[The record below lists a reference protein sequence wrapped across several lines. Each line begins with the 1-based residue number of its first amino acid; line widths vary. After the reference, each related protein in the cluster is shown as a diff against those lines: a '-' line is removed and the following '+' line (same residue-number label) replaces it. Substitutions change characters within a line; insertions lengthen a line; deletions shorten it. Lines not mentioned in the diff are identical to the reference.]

1 MSAQNDTRVLVLAPV
16 GRDAQ
21 LASDALARAGLKAR
35 ACRSL
40 DELCSCMREG
50 AAVTIVGEE
59 ALTPNAISCIRGV
72 LADQPS
78 WSDLP
83 FLILTTGGRS
93 TELSLSHV
101 ALIEKLG
108 HVTLLERPIRFVT
121 LITAVRAGLRSRQ
134 RQYELRDRIEALH
147 ASERRFRSCFE
158 HAAVGMAMIS
168 QDGKFLEVNSAL
180 AEITGYSPDELVRM
194 SFTDITHPDEQER
207 SEQLHKQLIT
217 GELPYI
223 TTEKR
228 YIRKTGDPI
237 WVRLSASVVRDEGSN
252 PMNTISLV
260 EEITYRRQAED
271 ALAAQ
276 AAELARSNA
285 DLQQFAWVT
294 SHDLREPIR
303 TLIAFS
309 QLLQTRYRNNLDEQG
324 AQALDFI
331 QTSAKRMDSLVRD
344 LLTYSRV
351 VNTEQQ
357 AFSRVSLNS
366 ALDWAVSNMQAT
378 IKDAHAI
385 VRSADLPEVVGDEVQ
400 LVQLLQN
407 LLSNA
412 VKYAMRPDPVV
423 EITAAVLDGEVEV
436 SVKDNGAGIDPR
448 YHERVFGLFK
458 RLHGADVQ
466 GTGLGLA
473 ICRKIVERHGGRIWV
488 ESQPGQGAT
497 FKFTLPAAA
506 GN

>member
-1 MSAQNDTRVLVLAPV
+1 MLAPV

-21 LASDALARAGLKAR
+21 LASDALIRSGLDAR
-35 ACRSL
+35 ACSGIE
-40 DELCSCMREG
+40 ELCSCIRDG

-59 ALTPNAISCIRGV
+59 ALTPHAIECIRPV
-72 LADQPS
+72 LEDQPS

-83 FLILTTGGRS
+83 FVILTTGGRS

-134 RQYELRDRIEALH
+134 RQYELRDHIEALH

-194 SFTDITHPDEQER
+194 SFSEITHPDEQER
-207 SEQLHKQLIT
+207 SEQLHKQLVT
-217 GELPYI
+217 GELPFI

-237 WVRLSASVVRDEGSN
+237 WVRLSASVVRDEESN
-252 PMNTISLV
+252 PINTISLV
-260 EEITYRRQAED
+260 EEITYRRQAEE

-309 QLLQTRYRNNLDEQG
+309 QLLQTRYMKNMDEQG

-344 LLTYSRV
+344 LLDSRV
-351 VNTEQQ
+351 VNTEQR
-357 AFSRVSLNS
+357 AFSLVSLNS

-378 IKDAHAI
+378 LKDAHAI
-385 VRSADLPEVVGDEVQ
+385 IRSADLPEVVGDEVQ

-412 VKYAMRPDPVV
+412 VKYAARPDPVV
-423 EITAAVLDGEVEV
+423 EITAAVLDREVEAL
-436 SVKDNGAGIDPR
+436 S
-448 YHERVFGLFK
+448 ER
-458 RLHGADVQ
+458 
-466 GTGLGLA
+466 
-473 ICRKIVERHGGRIWV
+473 
-488 ESQPGQGAT
+488 
-497 FKFTLPAAA
+497 
-506 GN
+506 